1 MVKNPPAN
9 ARDRRDSGS
18 ITGPGRPPGVESG
31 DRLQY
36 SCLEKFHGQRRL
48 VGYSPW
54 DHKES
59 DTTEWLTVKWIW
71 IVFTGDKEFKHRIW
85 SLYLFVF
92 IISVAQ
98 MSLLPSSP
106 FLRWSVKFGSK
117 IHVLLLKAL
126 ELSLVPGLS
135 PSPCSSYV
143 ISLFFK
149 FLTSRIGQCC
159 CC

>member
-59 DTTEWLTVKWIW
+59 DTTECTNKVRKASSRTVHINP
-71 IVFTGDKEFKHRIW
+71 
-85 SLYLFVF
+85 F
-92 IISVAQ
+92 I
-98 MSLLPSSP
+98 
-106 FLRWSVKFGSK
+106 
-117 IHVLLLKAL
+117 
-126 ELSLVPGLS
+126 
-135 PSPCSSYV
+135 
-143 ISLFFK
+143 
-149 FLTSRIGQCC
+149 
-159 CC
+159 